1 MNMDINGVIDYMST
15 RQTTL
20 LGMLFFFQL
29 FFINSVS
36 AQDAVTIY
44 KEYKNNIAEIVVKND
59 MDAEVVRGTAI
70 YAINNMFMTN
80 AHVVKG
86 GSQAIVLVGGERY
99 NVVSAELSRNQDLAF
114 VSIDT
119 NIKTIQIFF

>member
-36 AQDAVTIY
+36 AQDAVNIY
-44 KEYKNNIAEIVVKND
+44 KEYLWKKELMNNY
-59 MDAEVVRGTAI
+59 VRLFI
-70 YAINNMFMTN
+70 
-80 AHVVKG
+80 
-86 GSQAIVLVGGERY
+86 
-99 NVVSAELSRNQDLAF
+99 
-114 VSIDT
+114 
-119 NIKTIQIFF
+119 